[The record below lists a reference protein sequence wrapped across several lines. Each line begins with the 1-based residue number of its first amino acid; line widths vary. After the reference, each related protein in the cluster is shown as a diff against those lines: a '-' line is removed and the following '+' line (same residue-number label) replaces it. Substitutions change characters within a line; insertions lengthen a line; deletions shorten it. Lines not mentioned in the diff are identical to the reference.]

1 MNVSLIKASAIAIIL
16 LAIGAMVARGQNRLL
31 ASAADYQPP
40 LLAEPVVTDPLP
52 AHSQRVVLVV
62 VSGLSDF
69 FWTAETMPGLQQ
81 LQEAG
86 ARTTIRSAAPT
97 YRLAAW
103 TSLLSGATPPLTDAP
118 LLDVADTAVRQI
130 STDTIF
136 DAAADQSLTTA
147 LSGNNRWAALIP
159 PGMVAR
165 TAFFGG
171 FAADADAQMMAEV
184 ARWLD
189 DPAVSLIVAQFSQID
204 AAAQSGVESDGYQT
218 ALAQVD
224 AELSQLQKMLDL
236 DVTTLIVTADYGH
249 LAQGGHG
256 GDDESVVMLP
266 LALVGQG
273 VVPGEYSPVH
283 QTDIAPTIATL
294 LGTRLPAAN
303 QGRPLL
309 EMLAVSAKERA
320 FILQKLAEQRIAL
333 ATQMAVVA
341 DVPYTPPETV
351 SKMSKFFDAENYSGA
366 EQLALLLVSQT
377 DDALDAIRRQPQTRS
392 QRFRFAAGIAGIVLL
407 VGVALWRRTEV
418 WGETIFSAVV
428 AVAGYHGLYRLL
440 KEPYSLS
447 AVDNLLLFRQEVAW
461 LVAASL
467 AAGGIV
473 FWVLVLLRGFS
484 GWQLILQAGYELVL
498 WIAIGFGVTVAWG
511 YGSIGTKISW
521 FFPDA
526 TLFFHYLT
534 GLWQTQWAIG
544 IGLFLPFLVLSLISG
559 TRKLGTVFRKH

>member
-351 SKMSKFFDAENYSGA
+351 SKMGRFFDAENYSGA

-544 IGLFLPFLVLSLISG
+544 IGLFLPFLILSLISG